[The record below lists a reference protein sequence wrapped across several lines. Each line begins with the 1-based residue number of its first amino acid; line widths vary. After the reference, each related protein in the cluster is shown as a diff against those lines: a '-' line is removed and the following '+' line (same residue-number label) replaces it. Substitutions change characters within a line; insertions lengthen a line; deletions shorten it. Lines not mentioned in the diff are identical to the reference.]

1 MKGYISGK
9 RERNGDVTIR
19 VDGRRLDP
27 AASLA
32 LRNHSPTGFEW
43 GYSGSG
49 PAQTS
54 LAVLL
59 DLGASKEDAQK
70 HYQDFKSDFIATQPR
85 HVLHIPMS
93 HVRAW
98 AQERGLA
105 IRVPGRADDTQRREQ
120 HMAEPA
126 KQHDRTER

>member
-9 RERNGDVTIR
+9 RERNGEVTIH
-19 VDGRRLDP
+19 VDDRRLDP

-54 LAVLL
+54 LAILL
-59 DLGASKEDAQK
+59 DLGASKDDAQK

-98 AQERGLA
+98 AQETR
-105 IRVPGRADDTQRREQ
+105 P
-120 HMAEPA
+120 
-126 KQHDRTER
+126 